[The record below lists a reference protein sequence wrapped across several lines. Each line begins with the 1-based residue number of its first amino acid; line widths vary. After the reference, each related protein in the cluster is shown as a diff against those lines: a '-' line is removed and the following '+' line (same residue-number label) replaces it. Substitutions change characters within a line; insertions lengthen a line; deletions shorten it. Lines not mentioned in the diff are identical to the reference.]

1 MTDLRVK
8 GDVTKNRLLESTE
21 NLIAEMG
28 FDAVSVRDITGRAK
42 ANVAAVNY
50 HFGSREG
57 LLAAVLEHRMKPLA
71 ESRTKQLE
79 ALTAEDGVREVLQ
92 AWVKPL
98 TELMSSAGLPE
109 KAYFR
114 VMGRCMEVI
123 SSNAFAEATQLHL
136 LVGALWQSEME
147 KRLPVMT
154 AQDISWRLHFAIG
167 GLIHLLVHGSVVKDD
182 FRLSAALDQ
191 WIEAINHSFGG
202 ADVSLERNHREVKA
216 HSPRRKGKT
225 TPQMRQ
231 VAEVV
236 SAAMSIDEEARQT
249 PENGTPFTDNQHE
262 TMTADDLAPVASE
275 SPTKKKKKD
284 EQSFGE
290 LFLF

>member
-1 MTDLRVK
+1 
-8 GDVTKNRLLESTE
+8 
-21 NLIAEMG
+21 MG

-57 LLAAVLEHRMKPLA
+57 LLAAVLDHRMKPLA

-123 SSNAFAEATQLHL
+123 SSNAFAEASQLHL

-147 KRLPVMT
+147 KRLPAMT

-182 FRLSAALDQ
+182 FRLSVALDQ
-191 WIEAINHSFGG
+191 WMDAITHSFGG
-202 ADVSLERNHREVKA
+202 ADVSLE
-216 HSPRRKGKT
+216 
-225 TPQMRQ
+225 
-231 VAEVV
+231 
-236 SAAMSIDEEARQT
+236 
-249 PENGTPFTDNQHE
+249 
-262 TMTADDLAPVASE
+262 
-275 SPTKKKKKD
+275 
-284 EQSFGE
+284 
-290 LFLF
+290 